1 MSTSSIGL
9 GVAPSGNGRGPRLL
23 GVTSR
28 PSQAQPRNGRAI
40 PNDAEQAVIADIR
53 AWRAAG
59 RTLERI
65 AAALTDRGVP
75 TKTGKSSE
83 WTHQAVARILNRPQ
97 G

>member
-1 MSTSSIGL
+1 VPYGSDLAEDGATL
-9 GVAPSGNGRGPRLL
+9 V
-23 GVTSR
+23 
-28 PSQAQPRNGRAI
+28 
-40 PNDAEQAVIADIR
+40 PNESEQAVIAEIR

-83 WTHQAVARILNRPQ
+83 WTHQAVARILEREHRTPTDL
-97 G
+97 